1 MCLPASRKESPINH
15 GPCSPDRLL
24 ERAAEVVRTH
34 FIERANS
41 IQFNMIA
48 LAAADGR
55 LLWQVNVPTLQGAT
69 AAAAAAAGAAITH
82 LRLAGDVLL
91 VR

>member
-1 MCLPASRKESPINH
+1 MCAQLKPRPTSLPAELACLPTHAPACRKACPINH

-24 ERAAEVVRTH
+24 ETAAGVVPTN

-48 LAAADGR
+48 LEAADS
-55 LLWQVNVPTLQGAT
+55 
-69 AAAAAAAGAAITH
+69 
-82 LRLAGDVLL
+82 DS
-91 VR
+91 